1 MKTTGKWLNYYR
13 ASLIDGNKRDKKLLT
28 RNFIERNTSIISS
41 FNEDEIKSF
50 WKDANE
56 EEETLFNEIEIAP
69 FYITSEAEHGFR
81 KGASKKHYPFWIKA
95 RVNKEG
101 ILSPPNESKPPKFL
115 REFLSPNPGNSPTIA
130 SLKKLDLSI
139 SKTEISIENWDKY
152 WNDCEKFFYK
162 VTNRKFKEYHEENIY
177 QFSIAE
183 SSDDSV
189 IQNVL
194 QLYNALT
201 DKNNKT
207 EYPLLNN
214 VLKAE
219 PEANNYEL
227 TEEEIFLNPNHFGQ
241 MNGEFPLS
249 ESQRIAFAQFSSKYN
264 KKAFAVNGPPGT
276 GKTFI
281 LQSFIANIISESVL
295 NSTEA
300 PLIIGSSTNNQ
311 AITNI
316 LDSMSLDGGGILN
329 SRWIPDV
336 NSFGL
341 YLCSKSKAETGQYQS
356 ATSKYLNDFFLEKL
370 EDYSKID
377 GYKQFFLK
385 QLRTHFRTETID
397 NDTDVKAFLLKR
409 IKALKNTINET
420 ISIALKKHQIPEL
433 LTDKNYKNTK
443 ELISKAAE
451 LKEKIIKN
459 SNKEEQLK
467 SVLNQLEE
475 KNANFPMHIR
485 LLPLRKFHE
494 IKTNSFKL
502 IAHPFINEFTGFNNW
517 SSYHK
522 IYGRLEKVLLN
533 YIKKREN
540 LQNTLNELL
549 LLIKEIKTRNSV
561 YENFKLK
568 WNNTY
573 SDKWDTLIKITKEE
587 YNNLDIIRDTA
598 VKLDISYRYE
608 LFWLSTH
615 YREWEY
621 IEELEN
627 KKEDEERYQK
637 ENKELGEKSYAKK
650 LRRIAKISPLY
661 ISTFHSLPK
670 FLVYYNH
677 KEGEKYYTEL
687 FDLMIV
693 DESGQV
699 SPEVAIPS
707 LSLTKKILAV
717 GDVHQIEP
725 VWNVTKNIDFFNAK
739 KYDVI
744 ASEDEFERNATL
756 GFNASN
762 GNLMRIIRNATPF
775 TYKHQ
780 NNELEKGA
788 YLLEHRRCLNSIAE
802 YSKDNIYSGSLKL
815 MGGKSNDKYKIPP
828 LGYIHVNGSA
838 EKHNGSSKKN
848 VKEANAVVQ
857 WIISKK
863 EEIEAAYAKPIDEV
877 LAVVTPFAAQKT
889 IIKGI
894 LRNQLGKEI
903 SEKIIVGTVHAL
915 QGAER
920 AIILFSSVH
929 GVEDTALFFDFEGKF
944 NMLNVALT
952 RAKHSFIV
960 IGNMGV
966 FNPKNKSPSGRL
978 AEKLFSN
985 ESYALDERFVF
996 KSELV
1001 YQTTPQ
1007 NKVNRINDLDTH
1019 RKILKRCFDSVKKEL
1034 IIFSPFLSINAIK
1047 DDNIISLINECIT
1060 KDIKITILTDNNLDK
1075 KDGQLKKHSKL
1086 AREAISGTKAKLVII
1101 NGIHN
1106 KTICIDNKVL
1116 IEGSFNW
1123 LSATRDV
1130 NSPYHRNETSVII
1143 QGATVENEINKI
1155 KDKFSIK

>member
-1 MKTTGKWLNYYR
+1 
-13 ASLIDGNKRDKKLLT
+13 
-28 RNFIERNTSIISS
+28 
-41 FNEDEIKSF
+41 
-50 WKDANE
+50 
-56 EEETLFNEIEIAP
+56 
-69 FYITSEAEHGFR
+69 
-81 KGASKKHYPFWIKA
+81 
-95 RVNKEG
+95 VNKEG
-101 ILSPPNESKPPKFL
+101 VLSPPKESKPPEFI
-115 REFLSPNPGNSPTIA
+115 RVFLSPNPGNYPAITSIE
-130 SLKKLDLSI
+130 KLDRSI
-139 SKTEISIENWDKY
+139 GRTEISIENWEQY
-152 WNDCEKFFYK
+152 WDDCERFFYK
-162 VTNRKFKEYHEENIY
+162 VTNRKFKEYHEEDNY
-177 QFSIAE
+177 QFAIAE

-189 IQNVL
+189 IQNIL

-201 DKNNKT
+201 DKKNKT

-214 VLKAE
+214 VLEVELEIK
-219 PEANNYEL
+219 NHQL

-241 MNGEFPLS
+241 MNGGFPLS
-249 ESQRIAFAQFSSKYN
+249 ESQRVAFAQFSSKYN
-264 KKAFAVNGPPGT
+264 EQAFAVNGPPGT

-281 LQSFIANIISESVL
+281 LQSFIANIISKSVL
-295 NSTEA
+295 ASAEA

-316 LDSMSLDGGGILN
+316 LDSMSLDGGDTLN

-341 YLCSKSKAETGQYQS
+341 YLCSKDKAQTGQYQC
-356 ATSKYLNDFFLEKL
+356 ATSKYLNDFFLKNL

-377 GYKQFFLK
+377 GYKKFFLK
-385 QLRTHFRTETID
+385 QLSIHFGTEFTD
-397 NDTDVKAFLLKR
+397 KDTDVKAFLLKK
-409 IKALKNTINET
+409 INAFKVTITQTINT
-420 ISIALKKHQIPEL
+420 ALKKHRITEL
-433 LTDKNYKNTK
+433 LIEKNYKSIE
-443 ELISKAAE
+443 ELISKTVHLKGE
-451 LKEKIIKN
+451 LIKN
-459 SNKEEQLK
+459 SNRQEQLK
-467 SVLNQLEE
+467 SVLSQLGQ
-475 KNANFPMHIR
+475 KNASFPIHIR
-485 LLPLRKFHE
+485 LLPLRKFQE

-502 IAHPFINEFTGFNNW
+502 IANPFINEFKDFNDW
-517 SSYHK
+517 SDYLKVCS
-522 IYGRLEKVLLN
+522 RLEKTLLN
-533 YIKKREN
+533 TINKRENIQNNLDELLLLVNEIKKRE
-540 LQNTLNELL
+540 
-549 LLIKEIKTRNSV
+549 SV
-561 YENFKLK
+561 YENFRSK

-573 SDKWDTLIKITKEE
+573 SDKWNKLINNTKDE
-587 YNNLDIIRDTA
+587 YNNLDTLRDTA

-627 KKEDEERYQK
+627 KKEDEEKYKK

-661 ISTFHSLPK
+661 IATFHSLPK
-670 FLVYYNH
+670 FSTYYNH
-677 KEGEKYYTEL
+677 KEGQKYYTEL

-739 KYDVI
+739 KYDLI
-744 ASEDEFERNATL
+744 KSEGEFERNATL

-788 YLLEHRRCLNSIAE
+788 YLLEHRRCLDPIAE

-815 MGGKSNDKYKIPP
+815 MGGKSNDKCKISP
-828 LGYIHVNGSA
+828 LGYIHVNGNS
-838 EKHNGSSKKN
+838 EKHNGSSRKN

-863 EEIEAAYAKPIDEV
+863 EEIETAYDKPINEI
-877 LAVVTPFAAQKT
+877 LAVVTPFSAQKK
-889 IIKGI
+889 IIKSI
-894 LRNQLGKEI
+894 LKKQLGEEI
-903 SEKIIVGTVHAL
+903 SKKLIIGTVHAL

-920 AIILFSSVH
+920 AIVLFSSVH
-929 GVEDTALFFDFEGKF
+929 GREDTSLFFDFEDKF
-944 NMLNVALT
+944 NMLNVAIT

-966 FNPKNKSPSGRL
+966 FNPKDKTPSGRL

-985 ESYALDERFVF
+985 ESFALDERFVF

-1001 YQTTPQ
+1001 YQNTLE
-1007 NKVNRINDLDTH
+1007 NKVTRIDDLDMH
-1019 RKILKRCFDSVKKEL
+1019 RKILKRCFDSVEKEL
-1034 IIFSPFLSINAIK
+1034 IIFSPFLSLNAIK
-1047 DDNIISLINECIT
+1047 DDNIISLIKGCIA

-1075 KDGQLKKHSKL
+1075 KDGQLKKQSKL
-1086 AREAISGTKAKLVII
+1086 GREAISETKAELVIV

-1106 KTICIDNKVL
+1106 KTICIDNKIL

-1123 LSATRDV
+1123 LSATRDMS
-1130 NSPYHRNETSVII
+1130 SPYHRNETSVII
-1143 QGATVENEINKI
+1143 QGEMVENEISKI

>member
-1 MKTTGKWLNYYR
+1 MKETSKWLNYYR
-13 ASLIDGNKRDKKLLT
+13 ASLIDGNRGDKKPLT
-28 RNFIERNTSIISS
+28 RNFIERNTSMISN
-41 FNEDEIKSF
+41 FNEAEIKSF
-50 WKDANE
+50 WKDFKKDE
-56 EEETLFNEIEIAP
+56 KTLFNDIEIAP
-69 FYITSEAEHGFR
+69 FYIASEVKHGSNKR
-81 KGASKKHYPFWIKA
+81 DSKKHFPFWIKA

-101 ILSPPNESKPPKFL
+101 ILSPPKESKPPEFL
-115 REFLSPNPGNSPTIA
+115 RVFLSPNPGNYPTIT
-130 SLKKLDLSI
+130 SIEKLDRSI
-139 SKTEISIENWDKY
+139 AKTEISIENWEQY
-152 WNDCEKFFYK
+152 WEDCERFFYK
-162 VTNRKFKEYHEENIY
+162 VTNRKFKEYHEEDIY
-177 QFSIAE
+177 QFAIAE
-183 SSDDSV
+183 NSDDSV
-189 IQNVL
+189 IQNIL

-201 DKNNKT
+201 DKKNKS

-214 VLKAE
+214 VLEVE
-219 PEANNYEL
+219 PEVKNHEL
-227 TEEEIFLNPNHFGQ
+227 TEEEIFLNPYHCGQ
-241 MNGEFPLS
+241 MSGEYPLS
-249 ESQRIAFAQFSSKYN
+249 ESQRVAFAQFSSKYN

-281 LQSFIANIISESVL
+281 LQSFIANIVSKSVL
-295 NSTEA
+295 NSAEA
-300 PLIIGSSTNNQ
+300 PLIMGSSTNNQ

-316 LDSMSLDGGGILN
+316 LDSMTLDGGDTLN

-341 YLCSKSKAETGQYQS
+341 YLCSKAKAETGKYQS

-377 GYKQFFLK
+377 EYKKFFLK
-385 QLRTHFRTETID
+385 QLRTQFRTETID
-397 NDTDVKAFLLKR
+397 KDTDVKAFLLKR
-409 IKALKNTINET
+409 IKALKTTIHET
-420 ISIALKKHQIPEL
+420 ISIAIKKHKIPEL
-433 LTDKNYKNTK
+433 LIDKYYKSTE
-443 ELISKAAE
+443 ELISKTAQ
-451 LKEKIIKN
+451 LKDKLIKN

-467 SVLNQLEE
+467 SILNQLEE
-475 KNANFPMHIR
+475 KNANFPMLIR
-485 LLPLRKFHE
+485 LLPLRKFQE

-502 IAHPFINEFTGFNNW
+502 IAHPFINEFIDFNDW
-517 SSYHK
+517 S
-522 IYGRLEKVLLN
+522 IYLKVYSRLEEVLLN
-533 YIKKREN
+533 TIKQQEN
-540 LQNTLNELL
+540 LQYNLDELL
-549 LLIKEIKTRNSV
+549 LLVKEIKTRNSL
-561 YENFKLK
+561 YENFKSK
-568 WNNTY
+568 WSDTY
-573 SDKWDTLIKITKEE
+573 SKKWVKLIKKTNDE
-587 YNNLDIIRDTA
+587 YNNLDTLRDTA

-627 KKEDEERYQK
+627 KKENEEKYKK

-661 ISTFHSLPK
+661 IATFHSLPK
-670 FLVYYNH
+670 FLTYYNH
-677 KEGEKYYTEL
+677 KEGQKYYKEL

-725 VWNVTKNIDFFNAK
+725 VWNVTENIDFFNAK

-744 ASEDEFERNATL
+744 KSEDEFERNASL

-775 TYKHQ
+775 IYKHQ
-780 NNELEKGA
+780 NNKLEKGA
-788 YLLEHRRCLNSIAE
+788 YLLEHRRCLDPIAE

-815 MGGKSNDKYKIPP
+815 MGGKSNDTYEIPP
-828 LGYIHVNGSA
+828 LGYIHVNGSS

-848 VKEANAVVQ
+848 VKEANAIVQ
-857 WIISKK
+857 WIISKR
-863 EEIEAAYAKPIDEV
+863 EEIETAYGKPIDEV
-877 LAVVTPFAAQKT
+877 LAVVTPFSAQKT

-894 LRNQLGKEI
+894 LKNQLGEEI

-915 QGAER
+915 QGTER

-929 GVEDTALFFDFEGKF
+929 GIEDTSLFFDFEGKF

-966 FNPKNKSPSGRL
+966 FNPKDKTPSGRL
-978 AEKLFSN
+978 AEKLLSS
-985 ESYALDERFVF
+985 ESYALDERFIF

-1001 YQTTPQ
+1001 YQNTPQ
-1007 NKVNRINDLDTH
+1007 NKVTRIDDLDMH
-1019 RKILKRCFDSVKKEL
+1019 RKLLKRCFDSVEKEL

-1047 DDNIISLINECIT
+1047 EDNIISLIKECTT
-1060 KDIKITILTDNNLDK
+1060 KNIKITIVTDNNLDK
-1075 KDGQLKKHSKL
+1075 KDGQLKRHSKL
-1086 AREAISGTKAKLVII
+1086 GREAISETKAELVIV

-1123 LSATRDV
+1123 LSATRDSS
-1130 NSPYHRNETSVII
+1130 SPYHRNETSIII
-1143 QGATVENEINKI
+1143 QGDMVENEISKI
-1155 KDKFSIK
+1155 KDKFSI